1 MTLLIVTANDAAALQ
16 AGQDLAAGLQAGGLP
31 VVGPAPCLMLVR
43 EVVRL
48 APLGVILLAS
58 GWDAPLQAALD
69 LLASSAPRPV
79 LVVGAAEWPTDRDL
93 LIRSHVM
100 AWLPG
105 PVDPALL
112 SAAWALARARFD
124 HEQALRAAAAA
135 AEARLDERKWV
146 DRAKGLLMRH
156 QQLSELDA
164 FALLR
169 TASMQANLRVGEVS
183 RGLIEAAQAADA
195 VNRAG
200 QLRMQSQRF
209 VKGLVLRGLPRPRP
223 DDQLA
228 ETAQRLQANLDHLA
242 SLPLAERVA
251 VQLTGT
257 RAAWLALQACSG
269 DEAASRSAGGAAWI
283 SQLDEAERRAEALLA
298 EADLLTMALE
308 AASGRRKLQ
317 VINLCG
323 RQRMLSQRL
332 AKQALLAAV
341 LPDAA
346 AAAQTAAAVLTVQAF
361 EAALLALEQ
370 APLASE
376 GIRAALAQ
384 ARGQWHRLLDGQRR
398 AGSGDAVAG
407 RAALARESDAL
418 SNSFDQLTSL
428 YEHSMQVLLG

>member
-1 MTLLIVTANDAAALQ
+1 
-16 AGQDLAAGLQAGGLP
+16 
-31 VVGPAPCLMLVR
+31 MLVR

-48 APLGVILLAS
+48 APLGVILLAA
-58 GWDAPLQAALD
+58 GWDEPLQAALD
-69 LLASSAPRPV
+69 LLATSAPRPV
-79 LVVGAAEWPTDRDL
+79 LVVGAAEWPADADL
-93 LIRSHVM
+93 LLRSHVM

-105 PVDPALL
+105 AVDAALL
-112 SAAWALARARFD
+112 AAAWTVARAHFD

-135 AEARLDERKWV
+135 TEARLDERKWV
-146 DRAKGLLMRH
+146 DRAKGVLMRH
-156 QQLSELDA
+156 QQLSEVDA
-164 FALLR
+164 FTLLR
-169 TASMQANLRVGEVS
+169 TASMHANLRVGEVS

-195 VNRAG
+195 LNRAG

-209 VKGLVLRGLPRPRP
+209 VKGLVLRGMPRPRP

-242 SLPLAERVA
+242 SLPLAEPVA
-251 VQLTGT
+251 ARLASTSAT
-257 RAAWLALQACSG
+257 WAALQACAG
-269 DEAASRSAGGAAWI
+269 GQAASRSSDAAAWI
-283 SQLDEAERRAEALLA
+283 NRLDQADRQAEALLD
-298 EADLLTMALE
+298 EADRLIASLE
-308 AASGRRKLQ
+308 AASGRRNLQ

-341 LPDAA
+341 LPESA
-346 AAAQTAAAVLTVQAF
+346 AAAQTAAGVLTVREF
-361 EAALLALEQ
+361 EAALLSLEQ
-370 APLASE
+370 APLASD
-376 GIRAALAQ
+376 GIRAGLAQ

>member
-16 AGQDLAAGLQAGGLP
+16 AGQDLAAGLEAAGLP
-31 VVGPAPCLMLVR
+31 VVGPAPCPMLVR

-48 APLGVILLAS
+48 APLGVILLVS

-79 LVVGAAEWPTDRDL
+79 LVVGAAEWPTDHDL

-105 PVDPALL
+105 PVHPTML

-124 HEQALRAAAAA
+124 HEQALRAAVAA

-146 DRAKGLLMRH
+146 DRAKGVLMRH

-200 QLRMQSQRF
+200 QLRMLSQRF

-251 VQLTGT
+251 AQLAGA

-269 DEAASRSAGGAAWI
+269 DEAASRSPGGAAWL

-298 EADLLTMALE
+298 EADLLTTALE

-346 AAAQTAAAVLTVQAF
+346 AAAQMAAAVLTVQAF
-361 EAALLALEQ
+361 EAGLLALEQ

-398 AGSGDAVAG
+398 AGGGDAVAG

-418 SNSFDQLTSL
+418 STSFDQLTSL